1 MGLKVAIAVACV
13 ILTGIS
19 LPANAQKRYT
29 PAQLRTMVERGSYP
43 AQAAPSNQVESLDFS
58 SCKNLVEGMLNDVKA
73 NYPVQSIAESSIVW
87 SKKVWTNDGAIVFT
101 CSKPDKTFTSTTS
114 PYL

>member
-13 ILTGIS
+13 VLVGIN

-29 PAQLRTMVERGSYP
+29 PAQLRSMVAGGNYP
-43 AQAAPSNQVESLDFS
+43 AQAGPSNKVESLDFS

>member
-13 ILTGIS
+13 MLTGIN
-19 LPANAQKRYT
+19 LPASAQKRFT
-29 PAQLRTMVERGSYP
+29 PAQLRTMVDRGDYP
-43 AQAAPSNQVESLDFS
+43 PQAAPSSKVEPLDFT

-73 NYPVQSIAESSIVW
+73 NYPVQSIAQSSIVW
-87 SKKVWTNDGAIVFT
+87 SKKVWTNDGAVVFT
-101 CSKPDKTFTSTTS
+101 CSKPDQTFITITS